1 MKLTIEHGN
10 PLINIQNGNNVNLK
24 NITYNSADLLF
35 KITGDRNSNIKTS
48 GLDVSKA
55 QKQAEF
61 LAGAQEK
68 SLQINK

>member
-10 PLINIQNGNNVNLK
+10 PLINIQNGNDVTLK
-24 NITYNSADLLF
+24 NISYNSADLLF
-35 KITGDRNSNIKTS
+35 RISGDRNSNIKTS

-55 QKQAEF
+55 QQKSEF

>member
-1 MKLTIEHGN
+1 
-10 PLINIQNGNNVNLK
+10 LK

-35 KITGDRNSNIKTS
+35 KISGDRNSNIKTS
-48 GLDVSKA
+48 GLDISKA